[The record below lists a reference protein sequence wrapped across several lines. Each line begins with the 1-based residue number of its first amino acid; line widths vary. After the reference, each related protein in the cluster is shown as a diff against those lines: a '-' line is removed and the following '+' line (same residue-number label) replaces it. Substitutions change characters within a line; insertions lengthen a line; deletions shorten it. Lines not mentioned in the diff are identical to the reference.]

1 MSPRAAWRLERYG
14 FEVYDYTLG
23 KVDWLAAGLPTIRT
37 QPAPMRVFD
46 ALDTMVEACGPDDI
60 VADVTSRTAADECL
74 VVNSDRILLGRL
86 RLGADTDPNSTAEV
100 AMHPGPTTVRAH
112 ENLGETLA
120 RMRARAVPTLVV
132 TTAQGELLGVIH
144 AEP

>member
-1 MSPRAAWRLERYG
+1 M
-14 FEVYDYTLG
+14 D
-23 KVDWLAAGLPTIRT
+23 
-37 QPAPMRVFD
+37 
-46 ALDTMVEACGPDDI
+46 
-60 VADVTSRTAADECL
+60 
-74 VVNSDRILLGRL
+74 N
-86 RLGADTDPNSTAEV
+86 
-100 AMHPGPTTVRAH
+100 GPTTVRAH